1 MKSINFKRRGT
12 EIRTLP
18 EESRT
23 ARRKWDRITYIFI
36 LLLLLGLGIYY
47 AATKL
52 MYTRAQ
58 GQVLYENIDVR
69 LLNDCRITK
78 YYVHEYDSVRVG
90 DTLFEYVDD
99 SDNNDVGN
107 GGGAGGGVS
116 VSVNT
121 GRGNDNSW
129 IEREILNKK
138 YKIASDEAKRK
149 ENLSLIKS
157 YESELERIR
166 ASVILGV
173 LPQSRLD
180 VRQNEIVHL
189 QAENSRLAEEIS
201 ETKKIIGQLQ
211 SELAKSSQ
219 TEVPNNSNVNVNTGS
234 GGNTSG
240 TSEGNDNSGLSDL
253 ERKKKYFISPIDGS
267 INRIYT
273 LQFET
278 ALRDEVVLAIHKK
291 SPIFV
296 RAYFN
301 QEDLEHVGVGE
312 EFTVTF
318 PDGTVS
324 KGVLKSFYYSTIPLP
339 EEFQKRY
346 EPVSRAVVGDIY
358 PVNIDEAKRWKN
370 FYKMSVDVS
379 KSKF

>member
-36 LLLLLGLGIYY
+36 LLILLGLGIYY
-47 AATKL
+47 ATTKL
-52 MYTRAQ
+52 LFTRAQ
-58 GQVLYENIDVR
+58 GQMMYENVDVR
-69 LLNDCRITK
+69 LLNDCRVTR
-78 YYVHEYDSVRVG
+78 YFVHEYDSVRVG
-90 DTLFEYVDD
+90 DTLFEYIDD
-99 SDNNDVGN
+99 KDNNDNGN
-107 GGGAGGGVS
+107 AGGNVS
-116 VSVNT
+116 VSVNA

-129 IEREILNKK
+129 IEREILNKRD
-138 YKIASDEAKRK
+138 KIASDESKRK
-149 ENLSLIKS
+149 ENSSLIKS

-180 VRQNEIVHL
+180 VRQNEIIHL
-189 QAENSRLAEEIS
+189 QAENSRLVEEIQ
-201 ETKKIIGQLQ
+201 ETKKIISQLEA
-211 SELAKSSQ
+211 ELASSTQSSQ
-219 TEVPNNSNVNVNTGS
+219 PSNTNVNVNGASAGQGGS
-234 GGNTSG
+234 QNSG
-240 TSEGNDNSGLSDL
+240 SSGLSDL
-253 ERKKKYFISPIDGS
+253 EKKKKYFISPIDGS

-273 LQFET
+273 MEFET
-278 ALRDEVVLAIHKK
+278 ALRDEVVMAIHKK

-296 RAYFN
+296 RAYFD
-301 QEDLEHVGVGE
+301 QEDLADVGVGE

-324 KGVLKSFYYSTIPLP
+324 KGILKSFYYSTIPLP

-358 PVNIDEAKRWKN
+358 PANIEEAKLWKN

>member
-23 ARRKWDRITYIFI
+23 ARRKWDRITYIII

-47 AATKL
+47 ASTKVF
-52 MYTRAQ
+52 YTRAQ
-58 GQVLYENIDVR
+58 GQVLYENVDIR
-69 LLNDCRITK
+69 LLDDCRVTR
-78 YYVHEYDSVRVG
+78 YFVHEYDSVRVG
-90 DTLFEYVDD
+90 DTLFEYINDNDD
-99 SDNNDVGN
+99 TDNGGGGN
-107 GGGAGGGVS
+107 GGNVS
-116 VSVNT
+116 VSVNA
-121 GRGNDNSW
+121 GGGNDNSW
-129 IEREILNKK
+129 IEREILNKRE
-138 YKIASDEAKRK
+138 KIANNEAKRK

-166 ASVILGV
+166 ASVVLGV

-180 VRQNEIVHL
+180 IRQNEIVQL
-189 QAENSRLAEEIS
+189 KAENSRLAEEIT
-201 ETKKIIGQLQ
+201 ETKKILSQLQ
-211 SELAKSSQ
+211 ADLASSENNKSG
-219 TEVPNNSNVNVNTGS
+219 VNSSVKINGS
-234 GGNTSG
+234 GGQASQETDG
-240 TSEGNDNSGLSDL
+240 DNGGLAEL
-253 ERKKKYFISPIDGS
+253 EKKKQYFISPIAGT
-267 INRIYT
+267 INQIFT
-273 LQFET
+273 KEFET
-278 ALRDEVVLAIHKK
+278 ALRDEVVLSVHKK

-296 RAYFN
+296 RVYFD
-301 QEDLEHVGVGE
+301 QKDLDQIGVGE

-324 KGVLKSFYYSTIPLP
+324 KGILKSFYYSTIPLP

-358 PVNIDEAKRWKN
+358 PVNIEEAKRWKD

-379 KSKF
+379 KYKY

>member
-36 LLLLLGLGIYY
+36 LFILLGLGIYY
-47 AATKL
+47 ASTKL
-52 MYTRAQ
+52 LFTRAQ
-58 GQVLYENIDVR
+58 GQMLYENLDVR
-69 LLNDCRITK
+69 LLNDCRVTK
-78 YYVHEYDSVRVG
+78 YFVHEYDSVRVG
-90 DTLFEYVDD
+90 DTLFEYIDD
-99 SDNNDVGN
+99 KDNNNYNNNGN
-107 GGGAGGGVS
+107 AGGNVS
-116 VSVNT
+116 VSVSA

-129 IEREILNKK
+129 IEREILNKRE
-138 YKIASDEAKRK
+138 KISSDEAKRK

-180 VRQNEIVHL
+180 IRQNEIIQL
-189 QAENSRLAEEIS
+189 NAENSRLSEEIL
-201 ETKKIIGQLQ
+201 ETRKIIGQLE
-211 SELAKSSQ
+211 SDLASSGQ
-219 TEVPNNSNVNVNTGS
+219 TNTQTSSNLNVNSGSSSTPSSGSSESTGL
-234 GGNTSG
+234 T
-240 TSEGNDNSGLSDL
+240 DL
-253 ERKKKYFISPIDGS
+253 EKKKKYFISPIDGS

-273 LQFET
+273 MEFET

-296 RAYFN
+296 RAYFD
-301 QEDLEHVGVGE
+301 QQDLEHVGIGE

-324 KGVLKSFYYSTIPLP
+324 KGILKSFYYSTIPLP

-358 PVNIDEAKRWKN
+358 PVNIDEAKRWKS

-379 KSKF
+379 KSKY

>member
-36 LLLLLGLGIYY
+36 LLILLGLGIYY

-52 MYTRAQ
+52 FFTRAQ
-58 GQVLYENIDVR
+58 GQMLYENVDVR
-69 LLNDCRITK
+69 LLNDCRVTK

-99 SDNNDVGN
+99 RDNNDVGN
-107 GGGAGGGVS
+107 GGGNVS
-116 VSVNT
+116 VSVNA

-129 IEREILNKK
+129 IEREVLNKRD
-138 YKIASDEAKRK
+138 KIASDEAKRK
-149 ENLSLIKS
+149 ENNSLIKS
-157 YESELERIR
+157 YEAELERIR

-180 VRQNEIVHL
+180 IRQNEIIHL
-189 QAENSRLAEEIS
+189 QAENSRLIEEIS
-201 ETKKIIGQLQ
+201 ETKKIIRQLQ
-211 SELAKSSQ
+211 SDLANSSQ
-219 TEVPNNSNVNVNTGS
+219 TGVPSNSNVNVNKGS
-234 GGNTSG
+234 DGSTSG
-240 TSEGNDNSGLSDL
+240 NSEINENSGLSDL
-253 ERKKKYFISPIDGS
+253 ERKKKYFISPIAGS

-273 LQFET
+273 LEFET

-296 RAYFN
+296 RAYFD
-301 QEDLEHVGVGE
+301 QEDLADVGIGE

-324 KGVLKSFYYSTIPLP
+324 KGILKSFYYSTIPLP
-339 EEFQKRY
+339 DEFQKRY

-358 PVNIDEAKRWKN
+358 PVNVEEAKRWKN
-370 FYKMSVDVS
+370 FYKMSVDIS
-379 KSKF
+379 KSKL